1 MIIVAGDALI
11 DMLMTLDEEFHP
23 VAGGGQYNAART
35 LGRLGADVSFLG
47 RLSDDWFGRLLR
59 RGLEEADVRTDDV
72 VETADP
78 STLGLAEIDAAGVA
92 HYRFYMQGTS
102 VPGLQVE
109 QALRVLDR
117 PLEAIHV
124 GTLGLS
130 MPPAA
135 DALAALV
142 EAAPD
147 DTLIMVDP
155 NCRPST
161 VPEFGP
167 FQARMRRVLA
177 RADIVKVST
186 EDLAYLSLADSVDAS
201 VGTILAGRAGVV
213 LVTDGADPVRVFSRG
228 GRFEV
233 PVEAVEVVDTIGAG
247 DAFGGGFLARWLELG
262 LGRSQLADGASL
274 LDAVA
279 FGVRVAAIV
288 CQRAGADPPRR
299 AELRPGD

>member
-1 MIIVAGDALI
+1 MIVVAGDALI
-11 DMLMTLDEEFHP
+11 DMIMTLDGQFHP
-23 VAGGGQYNAART
+23 VAGGGQYNTART
-35 LGRLGADVSFLG
+35 MGRLGADVSFLG

-59 RGLEEADVRTDDV
+59 SGLEEAGVHTDDV
-72 VETADP
+72 VETTDP

-92 HYRFYMQGTS
+92 HYRFYLQGTS

-109 QALRVLDR
+109 QALRVLER
-117 PLEAIHV
+117 PLRAIHA

-147 DTLIMVDP
+147 DTLVMVDP

-161 VPEFGP
+161 VPQFEP
-167 FQARMRRVLA
+167 FQTRMRRVLG
-177 RADIVKVST
+177 RADIVKAST
-186 EDLAYLSLADSVDAS
+186 EDLEYLDLAGSIDAS
-201 VGTILAGRAGVV
+201 VASILSGRANVV
-213 LVTDGADPVRVFSRG
+213 IVTDGADPVRVFWRG
-228 GRFEV
+228 EHFDM
-233 PVEAVEVVDTIGAG
+233 PVEPVEVVDTIGAG

-262 LGRSQLADGASL
+262 LGREDLADEAL
-274 LDAVA
+274 LRDAVR
-279 FGVRVAAIV
+279 FGMRVSAIV

-299 AELRPGD
+299 AELEPSG